1 MSQIYRFRMLSDEN
15 DNFVRDFE
23 VPAESSLL
31 DMHDFII
38 EMLGYDPCITSFYAA
53 DEQWQPLNEYTSMD
67 MGLAADATMP
77 STPMAEARVC
87 DVMHNL
93 HDRLIYLFDNINQ
106 RAYYLELVEA
116 KKPQDGMTYPAP
128 AIRALARPRPVRPR
142 GQRAERLDLRRDDGR
157 VQRLR
162 GRRQLRR
169 RILMPWPPPTK
180 PSS

>member
-23 VPAESSLL
+23 VPAEASLL

-53 DEQWQPLNEYTSMD
+53 DEQWQPLTEYTSMD

-77 STPMAEARVC
+77 STPMSEARVC
-87 DVMHNL
+87 DVMHRL

-116 KKPQDGMTYPAP
+116 KEPQDGMAYPRLQFEHSPAP
-128 AIRALARPRPVRPR
+128 DQYDPEANEQSGSIFDEMM
-142 GQRAERLDLRRDDGR
+142 GEYNDFEGDDNYDDEY
-157 VQRLR
+157 
-162 GRRQLRR
+162 
-169 RILMPWPPPTK
+169 
-180 PSS
+180 

>member
-116 KKPQDGMTYPAP
+116 KKPQDGMTYPRLQFEHSPAP
-128 AIRALARPRPVRPR
+128 DQYDPEANEQSDSIFDEMM
-142 GQRAERLDLRRDDGR
+142 GEYNDFEGDDNYDDEY
-157 VQRLR
+157 
-162 GRRQLRR
+162 
-169 RILMPWPPPTK
+169 
-180 PSS
+180 